1 MKTLSQFLDRIA
13 NGKLLI
19 FLILIY
25 AIFPAYLLKN
35 AEEKINQ
42 LAGKKIGVIDLTIGF
57 NSQKMLQMVADYGDE
72 ARAYYAQTE
81 MTKDVI
87 YPIVYAFLFGV
98 ILSLLYRDKA
108 YKPFHWVNLLPFI
121 ALIFDYLEN
130 ICIVSLLQKYPLQ
143 SLTVAN
149 FCEVFKL
156 LKWISFG
163 FAIVFIFYG
172 LVSLLIE
179 KKRKT
184 SV

>member
-13 NGKLLI
+13 NSKLLI

-57 NSQKMLQMVADYGDE
+57 NPQKTLQMVSDYGNE

-81 MTKDVI
+81 MTTDVI

-98 ILSLLYRDKA
+98 ILSILYCNKA
-108 YKPFHWVNLLPFI
+108 YKPFYWVNLLPI
-121 ALIFDYLEN
+121 TALIFDYLEN
-130 ICIVSLLQKYPLQ
+130 ICIVSLLQNHPSQ
-143 SLTVAN
+143 SLMVAN

-172 LVSLLIE
+172 LVRLLIE
-179 KKRKT
+179 KFSKN